1 MVDNCTMVAISIIPN
16 IINSL
21 RYKITFVLVLYFGLS
36 CSNLFAAIY
45 IYQLPDGSRVMTD
58 RPKYD
63 GIYKKLRT
71 SNTIAG
77 LGQVITG
84 RYKLKD
90 NHVNRLRYS
99 PLINQ
104 LAAEYDVD
112 AALVKAVVH
121 AESYFNPNATSN
133 KGASG
138 LMQLMPTT
146 AALYGISDLYNPSKN
161 IEAGVRHL
169 RYLLNKYQH
178 SLSFAIAA
186 YNAGETAVSRYQ
198 GIPPYAETQQY
209 VKKVLRYHSYYSRW
223 P

>member
-1 MVDNCTMVAISIIPN
+1 MLLKVL
-16 IINSL
+16 NSFIF
-21 RYKITFVLVLYFGLS
+21 KIAFTFILS
-36 CSNLFAAIY
+36 SSFVTSNAFAAIY
-45 IYQLPDGSRVMTD
+45 IYQLPDGSRVITD

-63 GIYKKLRT
+63 GVYTKLHT
-71 SNTIAG
+71 SQKIAG
-77 LGQVITG
+77 MGKIITG
-84 RYKLKD
+84 QYKVHD
-90 NHVNRLRYS
+90 THVNRKRYS
-99 PLINQ
+99 PLIKQ
-104 LAAEYDVD
+104 LAAEYGVD
-112 AALVKAVVH
+112 EALVKAVVH
-121 AESYFNPNATSN
+121 AESYFNPNATSK

-169 RYLLNKYQH
+169 SYLLQKYKH

-186 YNAGETAVSRYQ
+186 YNAGEKAVSHYK
-198 GIPPYAETQQY
+198 GIPPYSETQKY

>member
-1 MVDNCTMVAISIIPN
+1 MTVSSVLHN
-16 IINSL
+16 
-21 RYKITFVLVLYFGLS
+21 KITPIFIKIFLLLLLS
-36 CSNLFAAIY
+36 SWFLSSPAIAAIY

-63 GIYKKLRT
+63 GVYKKLRT
-71 SNTIAG
+71 SRKMTG
-77 LGQVITG
+77 MGQIITG
-84 RYKLKD
+84 RYNTKD
-90 NHVNRLRYS
+90 TNVNRKRYA
-99 PLINQ
+99 PLIKQ
-104 LAAEYDVD
+104 LAAEYGVD
-112 AALVKAVVH
+112 EALVKAVVH
-121 AESYFNPNATSN
+121 AESYFNPNATSK

-169 RYLLNKYQH
+169 RYLLKRYQH
-178 SLSFAIAA
+178 SLPFAIAA
-186 YNAGETAVSRYQ
+186 YNAGETAVTHYK
-198 GIPPYAETQQY
+198 GIPPFSETQRY